1 MKKTG
6 LKGSVNFFSVDFS
19 PIDTNNILDI
29 LRYAMKG
36 IKYKIIFGVIKK
48 MSVVLLTNI
57 FNAFNHAKCVSLS
70 NRKCKISPTLINL
83 HPNEYSQKL
92 HYYLFAVKLDRR
104 VGGCNNLN
112 DISNKVCVPNKT
124 ECFM

>member
-6 LKGSVNFFSVDFS
+6 LKGSVKFFSVDFN

-36 IKYKIIFGVIKK
+36 IKYKIMFGVIKK

-57 FNAFNHAKCVSLS
+57 FNAFNQANYVSLS
-70 NRKCKISPTLINL
+70 NRKCKIPPTLI
-83 HPNEYSQKL
+83 
-92 HYYLFAVKLDRR
+92 KLDRR
-104 VGGCNNLN
+104 VGSCNNLN

-124 ECFM
+124 ECFI

>member
-6 LKGSVNFFSVDFS
+6 LKGSVKFFSVDFN

-36 IKYKIIFGVIKK
+36 IKHKIMFGVIKK

-57 FNAFNHAKCVSLS
+57 FNAFNQANYVSLS
-70 NRKCKISPTLINL
+70 NRKCKIPPTLINL
-83 HPNEYSQKL
+83 HPNEYSQEL

-104 VGGCNNLN
+104 VGSCNNLN

-124 ECFM
+124 ECFI